1 MLESIAQRNYFGAEL
16 ARLRKGQKPHMKG
29 MSTAHL
35 EKALHEAK
43 GKKMPRHMS
52 GGKPGTGLMS

>member
-1 MLESIAQRNYFGAEL
+1 
-16 ARLRKGQKPHMKG
+16 

-43 GKKMPRHMS
+43 GKKMPMHMS
-52 GGKPGTGLMS
+52 GLAGNPAPA